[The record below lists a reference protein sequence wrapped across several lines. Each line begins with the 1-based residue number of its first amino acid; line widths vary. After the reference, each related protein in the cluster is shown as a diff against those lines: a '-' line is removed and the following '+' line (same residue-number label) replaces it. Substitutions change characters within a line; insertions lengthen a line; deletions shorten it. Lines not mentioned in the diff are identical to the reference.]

1 MRSCR
6 QIPGT
11 RLLSSKSFYSVF
23 RKKMD
28 MAACSSF
35 WNQEP
40 KRCFLMRK
48 KGSRTVLFFGLVYY
62 ACISGLGQSVWACH
76 RAVSFFSGGM
86 DACGRRPACGSGIG
100 AWNDMGGDWDRSGP
114 AQDFSRSRAA
124 DVFIDTN
131 LKMNGIADGK
141 ISYSRV
147 VRLLLQYYRQ
157 QSALLQ

>member
-1 MRSCR
+1 
-6 QIPGT
+6 
-11 RLLSSKSFYSVF
+11 
-23 RKKMD
+23 
-28 MAACSSF
+28 
-35 WNQEP
+35 
-40 KRCFLMRK
+40 MRK
-48 KGSRTVLFFGLVYY
+48 KGSRSVLFFGLVYY